1 MWHLKIPPKIRIF
14 MWKACENAL
23 PTMQNLRKRE
33 VATDGVCPIC
43 GNEAKSIC
51 HALFKSNF
59 AKNVWSRWKKCLI
72 KICAENQDFV
82 DVALGLFYARTNRDM
97 EIMVVTT
104 WAIWYNRNQCVH
116 EGEKLVASMCRLLNG
131 NFSVLE
137 IELLAMEAGI
147 LLEKDLG
154 FQQIIIESDS
164 LLAAQSISTKI
175 INGETGHIVQGML
188 CNLDCFGS

>member
-1 MWHLKIPPKIRIF
+1 

-23 PTMQNLRKRE
+23 PTMQNLRKRG

-43 GNEAKSIC
+43 GNEAESIC

-72 KICAENQDFV
+72 KICWLWKKCRKPRF
-82 DVALGLFYARTNRDM
+82 
-97 EIMVVTT
+97 
-104 WAIWYNRNQCVH
+104 WY
-116 EGEKLVASMCRLLNG
+116 G
-131 NFSVLE
+131 FW
-137 IELLAMEAGI
+137 LAMDSGI

>member
-1 MWHLKIPPKIRIF
+1 
-14 MWKACENAL
+14 
-23 PTMQNLRKRE
+23 
-33 VATDGVCPIC
+33 
-43 GNEAKSIC
+43 
-51 HALFKSNF
+51 
-59 AKNVWSRWKKCLI
+59 
-72 KICAENQDFV
+72 
-82 DVALGLFYARTNRDM
+82 M
-97 EIMVVTT
+97 EIMAVTT

-188 CNLDCFGS
+188 CNLYCFGS